1 MKKPEN
7 HNPMA
12 ETDSKKIIQA
22 LQKTVEMQ
30 RQDIHN
36 LLLKLEQMAGEI
48 ESTRARIPK
57 VIRRVKN
64 P

>member
-1 MKKPEN
+1 MKKLESR
-7 HNPMA
+7 NPMA
-12 ETDSKKIIQA
+12 RSDAQKIIEV

-48 ESTRARIPK
+48 ESTRARMPK
-57 VIRRVKN
+57 VVRRQKN